1 VIPGIGRARIDRAT
15 RAELARVL
23 SLGPWCWPTEEPALG
38 MTTGLLGHGPPAP
51 IPGDALLAA
60 IGDSGPS
67 LWALQVR
74 ARTSP
79 RDDTVV
85 FGPRARRSWL
95 DATIALPR
103 SVPVL
108 WDSMAHL
115 GALPLHASRLTG
127 LPRQGMTDTPE
138 LVLDGASFGLSF
150 LLSIASCVFDRPLPT
165 DLVASAAIDPTG
177 RVEPVDGLEEKL
189 RIVRERA
196 PGIGR
201 VLVSVAQ
208 GELAERDELR
218 GLRLIRVR
226 SAGEALQQ
234 VFGARLSELLI
245 AAGASCEKRS
255 ELVQS
260 FFRLT
265 VAGRAAMV
273 DWTPVHEAAKL
284 ALKHWGP
291 LEADQTAALSFVR
304 MVAARHEGRD
314 ARVSMPDTAWLS
326 SLPAPVRIDVVA
338 HFVQQSADTGSPAP
352 EAARRLAEEHLV
364 RGREAFSTHLRLCG
378 ALGRLLAFTGRLA
391 DGLELQREAAQGWWE
406 RMAPAESSYPLSEWF
421 RLSGALRDPSAFE
434 HADRFAARMAS
445 LDSSAG
451 AADPYVRLARCR
463 ALIQLGREAESKEFL
478 VALSSDS
485 SLPEHLVF
493 SAARWLA
500 RACEYRGDSTRAE
513 ATRLT
518 LRASERDMPLSASR
532 CRAALLSELDRAIA
546 LDDAESALSS
556 LDTLRNREPGLLGNL
571 TSNTSDSGLPLARW
585 IADAYPY

>member
-1 VIPGIGRARIDRAT
+1 
-15 RAELARVL
+15 
-23 SLGPWCWPTEEPALG
+23 
-38 MTTGLLGHGPPAP
+38 
-51 IPGDALLAA
+51 
-60 IGDSGPS
+60 
-67 LWALQVR
+67 
-74 ARTSP
+74 
-79 RDDTVV
+79 
-85 FGPRARRSWL
+85 
-95 DATIALPR
+95 
-103 SVPVL
+103 
-108 WDSMAHL
+108 
-115 GALPLHASRLTG
+115 
-127 LPRQGMTDTPE
+127 
-138 LVLDGASFGLSF
+138 
-150 LLSIASCVFDRPLPT
+150 
-165 DLVASAAIDPTG
+165 
-177 RVEPVDGLEEKL
+177 
-189 RIVRERA
+189 
-196 PGIGR
+196 
-201 VLVSVAQ
+201 
-208 GELAERDELR
+208 
-218 GLRLIRVR
+218 
-226 SAGEALQQ
+226 
-234 VFGARLSELLI
+234 
-245 AAGASCEKRS
+245 
-255 ELVQS
+255 
-260 FFRLT
+260 
-265 VAGRAAMV
+265 
-273 DWTPVHEAAKL
+273 
-284 ALKHWGP
+284 
-291 LEADQTAALSFVR
+291 
-304 MVAARHEGRD
+304 
-314 ARVSMPDTAWLS
+314 MPDEAWLS
-326 SLPAPVRIDVVA
+326 RLPAPVRIDVVA

-546 LDDAESALSS
+546 FDDAESALSS

-571 TSNTSDSGLPLARW
+571 TSNASDSGLPLARW

>member
-1 VIPGIGRARIDRAT
+1 MIPGIGRARIDRAT

-38 MTTGLLGHGPPAP
+38 VTAGLLGHGPPAP
-51 IPGDALLAA
+51 IPGDALLTA

-67 LWALQVR
+67 LWALRIR

-95 DATIALPR
+95 DATVALPR

-127 LPRQGMTDTPE
+127 LPRQGMVDAPE
-138 LVLDGASFGLSF
+138 LVLDGSSFGLSF

-177 RVEPVDGLEEKL
+177 RVEPVDGLEDKL

-201 VLVSVAQ
+201 VLISVAQ
-208 GELAERDELR
+208 GEPPQRDALR
-218 GLRLIRVR
+218 ELRLIRVR

-234 VFGARLSELLI
+234 VFGAQLSELLI
-245 AAGASCEKRS
+245 AAGASHEKRS

-260 FFRLT
+260 FFRLA
-265 VAGRAAMV
+265 VAGRAAVV

-284 ALKHWGP
+284 AMKHWGP
-291 LEADQTAALSFVR
+291 LESEQTAAMSFVQ
-304 MVAARHEGRD
+304 MVAARHEGRG
-314 ARVSMPDTAWLS
+314 AGVSMPDTAWLS

-352 EAARRLAEEHLV
+352 EAARRLAEAHLI
-364 RGREAFSTHLRLCG
+364 RGREAFPTHLRLSG
-378 ALGRLLAFTGRLA
+378 ALGRLLAFTGRLGE
-391 DGLELQREAAQGWWE
+391 GLALQREAAQGWWD

-421 RLSGALRDPSAFE
+421 RLSGALRDPTAFE
-434 HADRFAARMAS
+434 HADRFAARVAS
-445 LDSSAG
+445 LDSSCGAG
-451 AADPYVRLARCR
+451 DPYVRLARCR
-463 ALIQLGREAESKEFL
+463 ALIQLGREAESQESL
-478 VALSSDS
+478 VALSTDS

-500 RACEYRGDSTRAE
+500 RACESRGDSAGAE

-518 LRASERDMPLSASR
+518 LRASERDVSVSASR
-532 CRAALLSELDRAIA
+532 CRVALLSDLDRAVA
-546 LDDAESALSS
+546 VDDAESALKS
-556 LDTLRNREPGLLGNL
+556 LDALRDREPGLLGNL
-571 TSNTSDSGLPLARW
+571 TSNASGAGLPLARW